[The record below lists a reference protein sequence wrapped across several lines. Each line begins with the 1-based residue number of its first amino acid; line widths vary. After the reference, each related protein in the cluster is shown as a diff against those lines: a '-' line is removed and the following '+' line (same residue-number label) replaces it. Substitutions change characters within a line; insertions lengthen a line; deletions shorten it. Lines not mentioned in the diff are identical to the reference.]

1 MASITVSGGDRLRA
15 RLDEIARNLGTAK
28 KVSVGYLAGSKMI
41 GDAYTDHP
49 PVALIAAIQNF
60 GAPGAS
66 IPARPF
72 FTNMVREHS
81 GEWGEDLG
89 EALAVQDYD
98 GARALDTVGQLIGEQ
113 LQDSVRET
121 YQPALSP
128 VTVMLRGMRSVGGP
142 NFRVTG
148 ATVGEAAQRVA
159 DGKTNYGASTKPLID
174 TPAANLLNAVDHTVE

>member
-1 MASITVSGGDRLRA
+1 MASVTISGGGRLRA
-15 RLDEIARNLGTAK
+15 RLDEIARSLGTAK
-28 KVSVGYLAGSKMI
+28 KVDVGYMAGAKMI
-41 GDAYTDHP
+41 GDAYPDHP
-49 PVALIAAIQNF
+49 PVAMVAAIQNF

-66 IPARPF
+66 IPPRPF
-72 FTNMVREHS
+72 FTNMVRDNKGDWPES
-81 GEWGEDLG
+81 LA

-98 GARALDTVGQLIGEQ
+98 ASRALDTMGQMIGEQ

-121 YQPALSP
+121 YTPALSP

-174 TPAANLLNAVDHTVE
+174 TPAANLLNAVTHTVE